1 MDGDSDKNASR
12 LSDCRLRHRGLN
24 ETSGA
29 ERHTRGEGGR
39 RGGQRAASFMHHG
52 AVLRVTA
59 LQWKEQR
66 SKTTGQCS
74 TRSRTQHTT
83 HNTVSTRPRH
93 GRGGRTQPHLAV
105 TPRWDSCGVSQS
117 HHPSLVTLG
126 ARIVER
132 RRPRARLGAPTHR
145 RSWCSAAHVEA
156 FHHQVLLNGLRRGKR
171 SRHHGHHML
180 VSLGQRGL
188 PTEGGRCWRRR
199 AGLVA
204 RTPCTVFDSV

>member
-1 MDGDSDKNASR
+1 MCIRDRTTAQSIEHTHTHYKY
-12 LSDCRLRHRGLN
+12 CTHR
-24 ETSGA
+24 
-29 ERHTRGEGGR
+29 
-39 RGGQRAASFMHHG
+39 
-52 AVLRVTA
+52 
-59 LQWKEQR
+59 
-66 SKTTGQCS
+66 TTGQDYR
-74 TRSRTQHTT
+74 TLRHDHERST
-83 HNTVSTRPRH
+83 HNTQHSVYASYGFRH
-93 GRGGRTQPHLAV
+93 GMGGSTQPHLAV
-105 TPRWDSCGVSQS
+105 TPRWDSCGVAQS

-132 RRPRARLGAPTHR
+132 RTPKARLRAPTHR

-204 RTPCTVFDSV
+204 RTPCTVCDSGAAGRWRGGAYGAWA